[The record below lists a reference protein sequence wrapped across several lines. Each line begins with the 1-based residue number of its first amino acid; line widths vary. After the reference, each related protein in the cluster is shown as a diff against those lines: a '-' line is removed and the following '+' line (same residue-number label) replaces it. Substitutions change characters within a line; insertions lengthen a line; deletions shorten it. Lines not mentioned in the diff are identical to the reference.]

1 MITVCYRE
9 RDENR
14 YIEENSCKPPIC
26 IGLVSKIDKDLLSL
40 NGKKSNNLVK
50 PWAKDLNVH
59 LTTKDAE
66 VGKYEKGLNLLSH

>member
-1 MITVCYRE
+1 MCT
-9 RDENR
+9 
-14 YIEENSCKPPIC
+14 
-26 IGLVSKIDKDLLSL
+26 GLVSKIDKDLLSL
-40 NGKKSNNLVK
+40 NGKKSNSLVK